1 MSEVSNRTIASKT
14 FADNLRA
21 GEYDKELE
29 AILLAWQIENANT
42 RIKDFLDHLNGK
54 YDGHTLSVAPL
65 NQSHVDELLN
75 LGREL
80 YQETRK
86 AYLKANLEQYLHD
99 LTYIKE
105 PSIYITD
112 AEWDTI
118 HAGNIHQLEVLR
130 NWASEK
136 LESLK
141 VESDTQ
147 VATEELE
154 STEEAPV
161 KRGRKSKDC

>member
-1 MSEVSNRTIASKT
+1 MSNEI
-14 FADNLRA
+14 FAENLKSGA
-21 GEYDKELE
+21 YDSEITKV
-29 AILLAWQIENANT
+29 LLDWQVENANK
-42 RIKDFLDHLNGK
+42 RITDFIDNLDSK
-54 YDGHTLSVAPL
+54 YDGERLSVSGL
-65 NQSHVDELLN
+65 SQNFVDELLQ

-136 LESLK
+136 LGSLK
-141 VESDTQ
+141 VESDTP
-147 VATEELE
+147 VATDGSE
-154 STEEAPV
+154 STEEAPA
-161 KRGRKSKDC
+161 KRTRQTKNTEEK

>member
-1 MSEVSNRTIASKT
+1 ML
-14 FADNLRA
+14 DNHKDQLA
-21 GEYDKELE
+21 LAPEL
-29 AILLAWQIENANT
+29 II
-42 RIKDFLDHLNGK
+42 
-54 YDGHTLSVAPL
+54 
-65 NQSHVDELLN
+65 DELLH

-80 YQETRK
+80 HNETRRS
-86 AYLKANLEQYLHD
+86 YLKANLEQYLHD
-99 LTYIKE
+99 LKYIKE

-112 AEWDTI
+112 AEWYTI

-141 VESDTQ
+141 VESDTP
-147 VATEELE
+147 VATEGSE

-161 KRGRKSKDC
+161 RRGRKPKTSEEK

>member
-1 MSEVSNRTIASKT
+1 MSNEIFTE
-14 FADNLRA
+14 NLKN
-21 GEYDKELE
+21 GSYDSEITKV
-29 AILLAWQIENANT
+29 LLDWQVDNANK
-42 RIKDFLDHLNGK
+42 RIEDYINYLEGK
-54 YDGHTLSVAPL
+54 YDGERLSISGL
-65 NQSHVDELLN
+65 NQNYIDELLH

-80 YQETRK
+80 HNETRRS
-86 AYLKANLEQYLHD
+86 YLKANLEQYLHD
-99 LTYIKE
+99 LKYIKE

-141 VESDTQ
+141 VESDTP
-147 VATEELE
+147 VATEGSE
-154 STEEAPV
+154 STEEAPA
-161 KRGRKSKDC
+161 KRTRKAKNTEEK

>member
-1 MSEVSNRTIASKT
+1 MSNEI
-14 FADNLRA
+14 FAENLKSGA
-21 GEYDKELE
+21 YDSEITKV
-29 AILLAWQIENANT
+29 LLDWQVENANK
-42 RIKDFLDHLNGK
+42 RITDFLDNLNGK
-54 YDGHTLSVAPL
+54 YDGERLSVSGL
-65 NQSHVDELLN
+65 SQNFVDELLH

-136 LESLK
+136 LESFK
-141 VESDTQ
+141 VESDTP

-161 KRGRKSKDC
+161 KRGRKAKTAE